1 MSDAPPPAND
11 SAFADQ
17 FLAML
22 EIFIDPAGAVRRID
36 RSAPWLV
43 PVLVAGIGAAVAG
56 YLLMPLTVQVMAM
69 NPPPNMSR
77 EQYQSALPMIEKG
90 MRIMSFASPLLVA
103 IKLLILA
110 GVLKLMAT
118 LGGLDVVFKKIFS
131 FVANAGMIIFLEL
144 LATFA
149 VIKAKADDIQTMEEM
164 MPALGLDLLIRGQL
178 PKAMQAVLHFFSVF
192 EIWYIVVLVV
202 GFAALVKCSKSKAF
216 FLTLPVWLIPMLFM
230 MVAAMFQS

>member
-1 MSDAPPPAND
+1 MSDPPPPATE
-11 SAFADQ
+11 SASADQ

-43 PVLVAGIGAAVAG
+43 PVLIAGIGAAVAG

-69 NPPPNMSR
+69 NPPPNVPR
-77 EQYQSALPMIEKG
+77 EQYQSALPIIEKG
-90 MRIMSFASPLLVA
+90 MRIMSLASPLLVA
-103 IKLLILA
+103 VKLLILA

-144 LATFA
+144 LAAFA
-149 VIKAKADDIQTMEEM
+149 VIKAKAGDIQTMEEM
-164 MPALGLDLLIRGQL
+164 MPALGLDLLIRVQL
-178 PKAMQAVLHFFSVF
+178 PKAMQAGLHFFSVF

-202 GFAALVKCSKSKAF
+202 GFAALAKCSKSKAF
-216 FLTLPVWLIPMLFM
+216 LLTLPVWLIPMLFM
-230 MVAAMFQS
+230 MAAAMFQS